1 MNVVNLVNE
10 VNGIN
15 AFKKRGKGAEKE
27 GKRGHPVEE

>member
-1 MNVVNLVNE
+1 VVNVINV

-27 GKRGHPVEE
+27 GKRGHPVGE